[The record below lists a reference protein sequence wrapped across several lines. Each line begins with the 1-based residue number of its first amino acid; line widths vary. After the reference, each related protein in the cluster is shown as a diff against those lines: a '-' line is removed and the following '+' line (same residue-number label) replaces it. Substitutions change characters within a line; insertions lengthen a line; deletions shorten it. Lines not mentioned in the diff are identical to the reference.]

1 MDSSETI
8 TFVLLSGLSGPFYG
22 PKSVKRVSPG
32 GCKLIRRD
40 LPAGEVRED
49 FMEEGLLLHLGRGQC
64 IGDQQGPW
72 AWLSS
77 TLPFLES

>member
-40 LPAGEVRED
+40 LPAGGSQRR
-49 FMEEGLLLHLGRGQC
+49 LHGRGAVASS
-64 IGDQQGPW
+64 GAW
-72 AWLSS
+72 AMCRGS
-77 TLPFLES
+77 TGTLGVA